1 MRDGENL
8 GRDHPLYQRPTSYRI
23 PPPKKIMN
31 NPEDTQEEQTQE
43 KKAAFAAQIPDL
55 PLEDFEIDIEADEDA
70 VEDESGGALCYAF
83 IGAGQGGGRMAKAF
97 YDLGYKKT
105 LVINTAKNDLSLLDL
120 PDEHKFYIDHY
131 GNQGAGK
138 DQAKATIAFEAR
150 EQEVFDK
157 LKSIVG
163 ENVDRIVVCAGVA
176 GGSGGGSVIP
186 LIKLCKKYFTY
197 VGREDASERIGVIA
211 SLPTT
216 GESAS
221 PIVAQNAYNR
231 MKELCAMADDKKFS
245 PLIIVDNQKIKKLY
259 PKLTVKAFWPTINNT
274 LAGLFHTFNIL
285 ATQNSDYTSFD
296 PQDYDGVMK
305 SAGCMIMGATAVKDF
320 KSETGIS
327 TALKSNLEKTLLA
340 EGFDLKTATAAAG
353 VVVGGT
359 EIFENTEGLMDNLEH
374 AFSTL
379 AAITGNAMVHRGIY
393 EDPSRDKLV
402 VYTLIGG
409 LDAPQKRLE
418 ALTKF
423 IKLNS
428 DKDQ

>member
-1 MRDGENL
+1 MERF
-8 GRDHPLYQRPTSYRI
+8 YRGM
-23 PPPKKIMN
+23 PPKKTMSE
-31 NPEDTQEEQTQE
+31 PENAEAE
-43 KKAAFAAQIPDL
+43 KPDQDKPVFAAQIPDL
-55 PLEDFEIDIEADEDA
+55 PLEDLEIEAENTQDTI
-70 VEDESGGALCYAF
+70 EDESGGALCYAF

-105 LVINTAKNDLSLLDL
+105 LAINTAKNDLNLLDL
-120 PDEHKFYIDHY
+120 PDQHKFYIDHY
-131 GNQGAGK
+131 GDQGAGK
-138 DQAKATIAFEAR
+138 DQAKAAVAFEAR

-157 LKSIVG
+157 LKSIIG
-163 ENVDRIVVCAGVA
+163 ENIDRIIICAGVA
-176 GGSGGGSVIP
+176 GGSGGGSVTP

-197 VGREDASERIGVIA
+197 VGREDARERIGVIA
-211 SLPTT
+211 SLPTA

-221 PIVAQNAYNR
+221 PVVAQNAYNR
-231 MKELCAMADDKKFS
+231 MKELCAMADEKKFS

-274 LAGLFHTFNIL
+274 VAGLFHTFNVL
-285 ATQNSDYTSFD
+285 STQNSDYTSFD

-305 SAGCMIMGATAVKDF
+305 SAGCMIMGVTTVKDF
-320 KSETGIS
+320 ESETGIS

-340 EGFDLKTATAAAG
+340 EGFDLKTASAAAG
-353 VVVGGT
+353 VVLGGSS
-359 EIFENTEGLMDNLEH
+359 IFENTAGLMDNLEH

-393 EDPSRDKLV
+393 EDPDRDKLV
-402 VYTLIGG
+402 VFTLIGG

-423 IKLNS
+423 VKLNP
-428 DKDQ
+428 DE

>member
-1 MRDGENL
+1 MGEGKDFSRN
-8 GRDHPLYQRPTSYRI
+8 HALYQGPISYRGI
-23 PPPKKIMN
+23 PPKKTMN
-31 NPEDTQEEQTQE
+31 EPEEPQEESQE
-43 KKAAFAAQIPDL
+43 EKPIFAVQIPDL
-55 PLEDFEIDIEADEDA
+55 PLEDFEIDTEADEDA
-70 VEDESGGALCYAF
+70 IEDESGGALCYAF

-105 LVINTAKNDLSLLDL
+105 LAINTAKNDLNLLAL

-131 GNQGAGK
+131 GDQGAGK
-138 DQAKATIAFEAR
+138 DQAKAAVAFEAR

-163 ENVDRIVVCAGVA
+163 ENVDRIIICAGVA
-176 GGSGGGSVIP
+176 GGSGGGSVTP

-211 SLPTT
+211 SLPTA

-221 PIVAQNAYNR
+221 PVVAENAYNR
-231 MKELCAMADDKKFS
+231 MKELCAMANDKKFS

-274 LAGLFHTFNIL
+274 VAGLFHTFNVL
-285 ATQNSDYTSFD
+285 STQNSDYTSFD
-296 PQDYDGVMK
+296 PQDYDSVMK
-305 SAGCMIMGATAVKDF
+305 SAGCMIMGVTAVKDF
-320 KSETGIS
+320 ESETGIS

-359 EIFENTEGLMDNLEH
+359 TIFENTEGLMDNLEH

-393 EDPSRDKLV
+393 EDPSRDRLV

-423 IKLNS
+423 IKLNP